1 MRCAVCLLA
10 PFVGARVSFADVD
23 RACAVRVPCTLMPL
37 SWGLAS
43 GCGSRTP
50 KIAAKS
56 IGGLAQDTSELLLEL
71 EHARQHRARTDVD
84 NQLSAIENAA
94 AQESVQVSSARLER
108 LETEAIAEGTRMAE
122 LEQQRNRSQRE
133 VWQAVISRS
142 PSPPCHRR
150 THPFA

>member
-1 MRCAVCLLA
+1 M
-10 PFVGARVSFADVD
+10 
-23 RACAVRVPCTLMPL
+23 
-37 SWGLAS
+37 
-43 GCGSRTP
+43 
-50 KIAAKS
+50 
-56 IGGLAQDTSELLLEL
+56 LEL

-133 VWQAVISRS
+133 VWQAVISWS